1 MRWVR
6 WVVGLRCQYAER
18 WRLLQGGAA
27 LYAARIPERW
37 KPGAFDLFFN
47 SHQIFHCAVVIAAL
61 LHYWGVRILLHWRD
75 TTGGCSLPFEAL
87 IANQIPNNTKS

>member
-1 MRWVR
+1 M
-6 WVVGLRCQYAER
+6 
-18 WRLLQGGAA
+18 QGGAA

-37 KPGAFDLFFN
+37 KPGAFDLAFN

-75 TTGGCSLPFEAL
+75 TTGGCTLPFEAL
-87 IANQIPNNTKS
+87 VAYQAPNGAPNGTKA